1 MVPAGRSGGPV
12 GEHPVERRVPADMQ
26 ATAGRVQ
33 PARTRQAAVGGAA
46 DRERAVGI
54 GGAGDIAGTVGTGG
68 AGGIDGPASG
78 DPVTGEPFTSDPVSG
93 DPVTGG
99 GSAAGADRA
108 ALVASVGEELADLEC
123 RRYTDPRGIGGRA
136 RAVITVARANGLAA
150 ERSRA
155 RLIVADQASRS
166 EDLAGAMDTAR
177 TILLQAQSRGQKTV
191 AARSEAVIAWCLW
204 RMGAIGDALAH
215 AVEAVRL
222 LPPDAPPHLAVDH
235 RMVLAMLGAMQSR
248 DDGYIA
254 EFDAVLAAAEE
265 VRRPHLLLAVLN
277 NYAWTHWD
285 HGHAD
290 AALPLVDRLEAL
302 AESGGIPLNSTIL
315 DTVASVLLD
324 TGDLERAEDVAVTMV
339 DPAVAEAEVR
349 ATPEALLTLAR
360 IRHRRGHPRQALDL
374 VLQAERIAAQRGLP
388 EITATAT
395 MDKALLLAEIGDHRG
410 AYESLLFSHRTWV
423 RVRDREAEARAV
435 SLHALFETEQAHQRS
450 QIFQELAE
458 RDALTGLWNRRHL
471 DRVLPGLLVDHQVG
485 GRVLSVAI
493 VDVDHFKVINDERNH
508 LTGDAVLNRIG
519 DVLRR
524 LVPEPAFTA
533 RLGGEE
539 FVIVLPD
546 TDPVAAYAV
555 CEQTRLLL
563 WQQRWDAITDGLPVT
578 VSIGFATSGPE
589 ATVSRILNAADEA
602 LYRAKRG
609 GRDQVQPVPD
619 TAEGDRRR
627 SRPANTQR

>member
-1 MVPAGRSGGPV
+1 MDPS
-12 GEHPVERRVPADMQ
+12 
-26 ATAGRVQ
+26 ATAGGAQ
-33 PARTRQAAVGGAA
+33 LSIGAA
-46 DRERAVGI
+46 TGSSPDPVVSTAGAAAADMPAATVELALVEELAEIDEPSGHPESAAAERAVL
-54 GGAGDIAGTVGTGG
+54 V
-68 AGGIDGPASG
+68 
-78 DPVTGEPFTSDPVSG
+78 
-93 DPVTGG
+93 
-99 GSAAGADRA
+99 A
-108 ALVASVGEELADLEC
+108 ALGAELADLEC

-136 RAVITVARANGLAA
+136 RVVITTARAHGLTA
-150 ERSRA
+150 EKARG
-155 RLIVADQASRS
+155 RLIVADQASRA

-177 TILLQAQSRGQKTV
+177 TILLQAQSRGEKVV

-204 RMGAIGDALAH
+204 RMGAIGDALSH

-222 LPPDAPPHLAVDH
+222 LPPDAPPHLVVDH

-248 DDGYIA
+248 DDNYAA
-254 EFDAVLAAAEE
+254 EFDSVLAGAEK
-265 VRRPHLLLAVLN
+265 VARPHLLLAVLN

-285 HGHAD
+285 HGHPA
-290 AALPLVDRLEAL
+290 AALPLVGRLEAL
-302 AESGGIPLNSTIL
+302 AESSGIALNSTIL

-324 TGDLERAEDVAVTMV
+324 IGDLERAEDVAVTMV
-339 DPAVAEAEVR
+339 DPAIAEAEVR

-360 IRHRRGHPRQALDL
+360 IRHRRGQPRQALDL
-374 VLQAERIAAQRGLP
+374 VLHAEQIAAQRGLP

-395 MDKALLLAEIGDHRG
+395 MDKARLLAEIGDHRG
-410 AYESLLFSHRTWV
+410 AYEALLFSHQTWV

-450 QIFQELAE
+450 QLFEELAE

-471 DRVLPGLLVDHQVG
+471 DRVLPGMLVDHQVRG
-485 GRVLSVAI
+485 HDLSIAI

-508 LTGDAVLNRIG
+508 LTGDAVLTRIG

-539 FVIVLPD
+539 FVIVLPG
-546 TDPVAAYAV
+546 TDSTAAYAV

-578 VSIGFATSGPE
+578 VSIGFATSDPD
-589 ATVSRILNAADEA
+589 ATVSRILNIADEA
-602 LYRAKRG
+602 LYRAKRA
-609 GRDQVQPVPD
+609 GRDQVQPVPEA
-619 TAEGDRRR
+619 TNPGDRRR
-627 SRPANTQR
+627 SRPVDTQR